1 MKFGH
6 DFKETLRAQDFPS
19 HWVDHAIPY
28 SQLKKCLKKVAR
40 ELHELGLDPE
50 TLRELLNP
58 DSTAPVALK
67 YKLNGGTDSHLRPK
81 LTVQVHLQDGVP
93 VDASLAP
100 NSRDFLNKI
109 AINLPQNQWSHAE
122 PDTKSHDSTP
132 AAATSKVDPVVETTA
147 APSSETVDALADE
160 ANEKL
165 AITLADA
172 NTVKLTETPTADSAP
187 VEPTAATTNNASTET
202 SAEASATSPAVDTA
216 QGTYE
221 IIEVPLVFDAE
232 FFDML
237 QSDVN
242 NLDALQTKEEKTMT
256 SEIVALGKEVEQVVK
271 PKRFSKTDL
280 ARWRQIFELYLD
292 AEIFFATHE
301 QDHGERTSQV
311 AQRQLQWFQ
320 DQVVKQNLV
329 KDFKL
334 PESKAAFTRFISLNA
349 SLLKN
354 MQFQELNKT
363 AVTKILKKFDK
374 RTALGVARKFPT
386 VVHSDKLLAGT
397 IARDV
402 CAQMSQELV
411 SKVPQLNDYLCPV
424 CFSVAYMPVR
434 LDCQHIFCIRCVIK
448 IQRRKEKHCPLCR
461 ADVVLKAS
469 AMNLDYELQKYM
481 KKYFAKEVKEKERAN
496 EIERGIEDYGP
507 GYVHQECCIISYL

>member
-6 DFKETLRAQDFPS
+6 DFKESLRAQDFPA

-58 DSTAPVALK
+58 DATSPVALK
-67 YKLNGGTDSHLRPK
+67 YKLNDGTDSHLRPK

-93 VDASLAP
+93 IDASLAP

-109 AINLPQNQWSHAE
+109 AVNLPQNQWSHTGHTAKAQTADAVKDALS
-122 PDTKSHDSTP
+122 PDTI
-132 AAATSKVDPVVETTA
+132 AETTVT
-147 APSSETVDALADE
+147 PSAETIDALADE

-165 AITLADA
+165 AITLAEEKVNIA
-172 NTVKLTETPTADSAP
+172 EKLSSNAEQHKTP
-187 VEPTAATTNNASTET
+187 AATRNNASDET
-202 SAEASATSPAVDTA
+202 TPISSPVDPTT
-216 QGTYE
+216 GIYE
-221 IIEVPLVFDAE
+221 IIEVPLTFDAE
-232 FFDML
+232 FFEML

-242 NLDALQTKEEKTMT
+242 HLDALQTEEEKTMT
-256 SEIVALGKEVEQVVK
+256 SEIVALGKEVEHVVK

-301 QDHGERTSQV
+301 QDHGQRTSQK
-311 AQRQLQWFQ
+311 ALKQLQWFQ
-320 DQVVKQNLV
+320 DQVTKQNLV
-329 KDFKL
+329 QDFKL
-334 PESKAAFTRFISLNA
+334 PESKAAFTRFINLNA

-363 AVTKILKKFDK
+363 AVAKILKKFDK

-434 LDCQHIFCIRCVIK
+434 LDCQHVFCIRCVIK

-507 GYVHQECCIISYL
+507 GYVHQECCLM

>member
-1 MKFGH
+1 H
-6 DFKETLRAQDFPS
+6 DGDNSKLSTL
-19 HWVDHAIPY
+19 
-28 SQLKKCLKKVAR
+28 
-40 ELHELGLDPE
+40 LDE
-50 TLRELLNP
+50 DKTAHVTAK
-58 DSTAPVALK
+58 ST
-67 YKLNGGTDSHLRPK
+67 TDSE
-81 LTVQVHLQDGVP
+81 QIQ
-93 VDASLAP
+93 A
-100 NSRDFLNKI
+100 
-109 AINLPQNQWSHAE
+109 LP
-122 PDTKSHDSTP
+122 
-132 AAATSKVDPVVETTA
+132 
-147 APSSETVDALADE
+147 
-160 ANEKL
+160 
-165 AITLADA
+165 
-172 NTVKLTETPTADSAP
+172 
-187 VEPTAATTNNASTET
+187 
-202 SAEASATSPAVDTA
+202 EASSTSPVTDAIA
-216 QGTYE
+216 GTYE
-221 IIEVPLVFDAE
+221 VIEVPLVFDAE
-232 FFDML
+232 FFEML

-242 NLDALQTKEEKTMT
+242 YLDALQTEEEKVMT
-256 SEIVALGKEVEQVVK
+256 SEILALGKEVEQVVK

-292 AEIFFATHE
+292 AEVFFATHE

-311 AQRQLQWFQ
+311 ALRQLQWFQ
-320 DQVVKQNLV
+320 DQVAKQNLV
-329 KDFKL
+329 QDFKL
-334 PESKAAFTRFISLNA
+334 PESKTAFNRFLNLNA

-354 MQFQELNKT
+354 LQFQELNRT
-363 AVTKILKKFDK
+363 AVAKILKKFDK

-434 LDCQHIFCIRCVIK
+434 LDCQHVFCIRCVIK

-507 GYVHQECCIISYL
+507 GYVHQECCIM

>member
-6 DFKETLRAQDFPS
+6 DFKETLRAQDFPA

-58 DSTAPVALK
+58 DETSPVALK
-67 YKLNGGTDSHLRPK
+67 YKLNGGADSHLRPK

-100 NSRDFLNKI
+100 NTRDFLNKI
-109 AINLPQNQWSHAE
+109 AINLPQNQPTQAE
-122 PDTKSHDSTP
+122 SAAKSLESDSVKD
-132 AAATSKVDPVVETTA
+132 AAKTETVVETTSA
-147 APSSETVDALADE
+147 SSAETVDALVDE
-160 ANEKL
+160 VNDKL
-165 AITLADA
+165 AIAVADEK
-172 NTVKLTETPTADSAP
+172 TVKITEKPTSDSEQTEPIA
-187 VEPTAATTNNASTET
+187 EPTDNGSTEV
-202 SAEASATSPAVDTA
+202 SATSPATGA
-216 QGTYE
+216 TEGTYE
-221 IIEVPLVFDAE
+221 IIEVPLTFDAE
-232 FFDML
+232 FFEML

-242 NLDALQTKEEKTMT
+242 NLDALQMEEEKTMT

-301 QDHGERTSQV
+301 QDHGERSSQV
-311 AQRQLQWFQ
+311 ALRQLQWFQ
-320 DQVVKQNLV
+320 DQVAKQNLV

-334 PESKAAFTRFISLNA
+334 PESTAAFHRFINLNA

-363 AVTKILKKFDK
+363 AVAKILKKFDK

-386 VVHSDKLLAGT
+386 VVQSDKLLAGT

-424 CFSVAYMPVR
+424 CFSVAYLPVR
-434 LDCQHIFCIRCVIK
+434 LDCQHVFCIRCVIK

-481 KKYFAKEVKEKERAN
+481 KKYFAKEVKEKARAN

-507 GYVHQECCIISYL
+507 GYVHQECCIM

>member
-6 DFKETLRAQDFPS
+6 DFKESLRAQDFPA

-28 SQLKKCLKKVAR
+28 SQLKKCLKKVAQ

-50 TLRELLNP
+50 TLRDLLNP
-58 DSTAPVALK
+58 DETSPVALK
-67 YKLNGGTDSHLRPK
+67 YKLNGGADSHLRPK
-81 LTVQVHLQDGVP
+81 LTVQVHIQDGVP

-109 AINLPQNQWSHAE
+109 AINLQQNERSSPIE
-122 PDTKSHDSTP
+122 PVTKSPNLDSEKV
-132 AAATSKVDPVVETTA
+132 ARKVDTIVETAA
-147 APSSETVDALADE
+147 APSPRAIDALTDE
-160 ANEKL
+160 ANIKL
-165 AITLADA
+165 AITLGNENTAKVAEKSATDSEQTEPPYEDLA
-172 NTVKLTETPTADSAP
+172 NVSA
-187 VEPTAATTNNASTET
+187 NASL
-202 SAEASATSPAVDTA
+202 TSPPADGTE
-216 QGTYE
+216 GTYE

-242 NLDALQTKEEKTMT
+242 NLDALQTEEEKTMN

-271 PKRFSKTDL
+271 PKRFSRTDL

-292 AEIFFATHE
+292 AEVFFATHE

-311 AQRQLQWFQ
+311 ALRQLQWFQ
-320 DQVVKQNLV
+320 DQVAKQNLV

-334 PESKAAFTRFISLNA
+334 PESKAAFTRFINLNA

-363 AVTKILKKFDK
+363 AITKILKKFDK

-434 LDCQHIFCIRCVIK
+434 LDCQHVFCIRCVIK
-448 IQRRKEKHCPLCR
+448 IQRRMEKHCPLCR

-507 GYVHQECCIISYL
+507 GYVHQECCIM